1 MGTYFKEEQ
10 EMKRILGVLVIVGL
24 FALVAVAQDPLIMG
38 TTDRVTQ
45 LAFANSYDHYSWHV
59 LRLTTDALM
68 KLDPDTLELK
78 GGIAESWDVSADGM
92 EYTFHIRPGI
102 TFWDGAPC
110 DANAVKWSLDRT
122 LRLDG
127 PEGGVGLIKVID
139 HIDVIN
145 DLTVKI
151 TLTMADAVFLLR
163 MEESMAPALIYSPKT
178 TPENEFANGVY
189 AGTGPYKL
197 VEHVPDQYVK
207 YEAYDGY
214 YGEAPKSKL
223 LIEKLYSDAA
233 SLRAA
238 IEAGDVDFVFRTLS
252 PQDIRDLDANPN
264 VVLEF
269 FPPSPGVR
277 YILFNVTQPPVDDPL
292 VRQAVSYA
300 VDRAAIASQ
309 VFEGTVDPIYTMVP
323 MVDPP
328 FFGAIPVFPKRDLE
342 KAGELLANAGYTAAS
357 PLEVNLWFSPK
368 HYGTT
373 EADVAAVLKGSLEE
387 VAAIKI
393 EIKSLEWG
401 AYTERMS
408 GGGFDM
414 FLLGWHPDYL
424 ESSNFL
430 APWTTES
437 PEGLGTYFNHHP
449 NYEAYKHIMEVA
461 TTTVDVEKRSKL
473 YKAIQM
479 LSVQDVPWIPLWAMT
494 DEMVMA
500 WLPNVHGCT
509 LNITMDVRCELI
521 WKD

>member
-1 MGTYFKEEQ
+1 M
-10 EMKRILGVLVIVGL
+10 
-24 FALVAVAQDPLIMG
+24 ALVATAQEPLIMG

-59 LRLTTDALM
+59 LRATTDALM

-78 GGIAESWDVSADGM
+78 GAIAESWDISADGM

-102 TFWDGAPC
+102 TFWDGEKC
-110 DANAVKWSLDRT
+110 DAHAVKWCLDRN

-139 HIDVIN
+139 HIVVID

-151 TLTMADAVFLLR
+151 YLTMPDAIFLLR
-163 MEESMAPALIYSPKT
+163 MEESLAPALIYSPKS
-178 TPENEFANGVY
+178 TPADEFANGVY

-197 VEHVPDQYVK
+197 LEHVPDQWVK

-214 YGEAPKSKL
+214 YGTAPKSKL
-223 LIEKLYSDAA
+223 VIEKLYSD
-233 SLRAA
+233 
-238 IEAGDVDFVFRTLS
+238 VFRTLS
-252 PQDIRDLDANPN
+252 PQDITDLKDNPD
-264 VVLEF
+264 VVLQF

-277 YILFNVTQPPVDDPL
+277 YLLFNVTQPPVDDPL
-292 VRQAVSYA
+292 VRQAISYA
-300 VDRAAIASQ
+300 VDRAAIIDQ

-328 FFGAIPVFPKRDLE
+328 FFGAINVFPERDLA
-342 KAGELLANAGYTAAS
+342 KAVELLAKAGYDAAN
-357 PLEVNLWFSPK
+357 PLEVNLWYSPK

-373 EADVAAVLKGSLEE
+373 EADVATVVAGSLEE
-387 VAAIKI
+387 TGVIKI
-393 EIKSLEWG
+393 TIQVLEWG

-408 GGGFDM
+408 AGGFDM
-414 FLLGWHPDYL
+414 FFLGWHPDYL

-437 PEGLGTYFNHHP
+437 PEGLGTFFNNHP

-461 TTTVDVEKRSKL
+461 TTTADTAKRTKL

-494 DEMVMA
+494 DEMVLA
-500 WLPNVHGCT
+500 WRTNVHGCS
-509 LNITMDVRCELI
+509 LNITMDVHIDLERLVRTQNLHIGGREIGPFSC
-521 WKD
+521 

>member
-1 MGTYFKEEQ
+1 MRKL
-10 EMKRILGVLVIVGL
+10 LGVLLVVGL
-24 FALVAVAQDPLIMG
+24 FALVAVGQEPLIMG

-59 LRLTTDALM
+59 LRATTDALM

-92 EYTFHIRPGI
+92 EYTFYIRPGI

-110 DANAVKWSLDRT
+110 DAHAVKWSLDRN

-139 HIDVIN
+139 HIEVID

-151 TLTMADAVFLLR
+151 TIKQPDAIFLLR
-163 MEESMAPALIYSPKT
+163 MEESLAPALIYSPKT
-178 TPENEFANGVY
+178 TPENDFANGVY

-197 VEHVPDQYVK
+197 IEHVPDQHVK

-214 YGEAPKSKL
+214 YGEAPKSKFV
-223 LIEKLYSDAA
+223 IEKLYSDAA
-233 SLRAA
+233 ALRAA

-264 VVLEF
+264 VVLKF

-277 YILFNVTQPPVDDPL
+277 YLLFNVTQPPVDDPL
-292 VRQAVSYA
+292 VRQAISYA
-300 VDRAAIASQ
+300 VDRAAIIDQ
-309 VFEGTVDPIYTMVP
+309 EFEGTVDPIYTMVP

-328 FFGAIPVFPKRDLE
+328 FFGAIPVFPERDLE
-342 KAGELLANAGYTAAS
+342 KAVELLGKAGYTAAN
-357 PLEVNLWFSPK
+357 PLDVNLWYTPK

-373 EADVAAVLKGSLEE
+373 EADVATVVAGSLEE
-387 VAAIKI
+387 TGVIKI
-393 EIKSLEWG
+393 TIQVLEWG
-401 AYTERMS
+401 AYVERMS
-408 GGGFDM
+408 SGGFDM
-414 FLLGWHPDYL
+414 FFLGWHPDYL

-437 PEGLGTYFNHHP
+437 PESLGTNFQDHP
-449 NYEAYKHIMEVA
+449 NFQAYLHIMDVA
-461 TTTVDVEKRSKL
+461 QTTVDTTRRSKL
-473 YKAIQM
+473 YQAIQI
-479 LSVQDVPWIPLWAMT
+479 LSVQDVMWIPLWAMT
-494 DEMVMA
+494 DEMVIA
-500 WLPNVHGCT
+500 WLPNVHGVT
-509 LNITMDVRCELI
+509 LNITMDVHIDRI

>member
-1 MGTYFKEEQ
+1 
-10 EMKRILGVLVIVGL
+10 MKRVLGILLVIGL
-24 FALVAVAQDPLIMG
+24 LASAAVAATAQEPLIMG

-59 LRLTTDALM
+59 LRATTDALM
-68 KLDPDTLELK
+68 KLDPVTLELK
-78 GGIAESWDVSADGM
+78 GAIAESWDISTDGL
-92 EYTFHIRPGI
+92 EYTFYIRPGI

-110 DANAVKWSLDRT
+110 DAAAVKWSLDRT
-122 LRLDG
+122 IRLDG
-127 PEGGVGLIKVID
+127 PESGVGLIKGVID
-139 HIDVIN
+139 HIDVI
-145 DLTVKI
+145 DPLTVKI
-151 TLTMADAVFLLR
+151 TLTMPDAIFLLR
-163 MEESMAPALIYSPKT
+163 MEESLAPALIYSPKS
-178 TPENEFANGVY
+178 TPENDFANGVY

-197 VEHVPDQYVK
+197 IEHVPDQWVK

-214 YGEAPKSKL
+214 YGEAPKSKFV
-223 LIEKLYSDAA
+223 IEKLYSDAA
-233 SLRAA
+233 ALRAA

-252 PQDIRDLDANPN
+252 PQDITDLVNNPD
-264 VVLEF
+264 VVLKF

-277 YILFNVTQPPVDDPL
+277 YLLFNVTQPPVDNPL
-292 VRQAVSYA
+292 VRQAITYA
-300 VDRAAIASQ
+300 VDRGAIIDQ

-328 FFGAIPVFPKRDLE
+328 FFGAIDVFPERDQ
-342 KAGELLANAGYTAAS
+342 AQAVELLAKAGYDADN
-357 PLEVNLWFSPK
+357 PLSLNLWYSPK

-373 EADVAAVLKGSLEE
+373 EADVATVIAGSLEE
-387 VAAIKI
+387 TGVINI
-393 EIKSLEWG
+393 SIQMLEWG

-408 GGGFDM
+408 AGGFDM

-437 PEGLGTYFNHHP
+437 PEGLGTFFNEHP

-461 TTTVDVEKRSKL
+461 TTTADAEKRSKL

-509 LNITMDVRCELI
+509 LNITMDVHIDQI